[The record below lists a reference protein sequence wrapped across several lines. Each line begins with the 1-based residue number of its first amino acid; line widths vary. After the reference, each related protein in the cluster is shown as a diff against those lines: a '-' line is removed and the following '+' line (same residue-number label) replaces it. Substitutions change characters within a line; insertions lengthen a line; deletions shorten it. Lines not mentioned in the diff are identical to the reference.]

1 MYVRAYICVGGC
13 GHGGGSDFWKAK
25 QDSSVVDG
33 GVTVVAEDQQGSG
46 GGTSEMG
53 GHTCM
58 TGGLGEVVYHY
69 VCKNSG

>member
-33 GVTVVAEDQQGSG
+33 GLTVVAEDQQGSG
-46 GGTSEMG
+46 GAHQRWVGM
-53 GHTCM
+53 HTCM
-58 TGGLGEVVYHY
+58 TGD
-69 VCKNSG
+69 

>member
-46 GGTSEMG
+46 GAHQRWVGI
-53 GHTCM
+53 H
-58 TGGLGEVVYHY
+58 V
-69 VCKNSG
+69 